1 MYPKEVE
8 KLLPLVQK
16 PGRYTG
22 GELGSTIKDKN
33 SVALRYAFCFPD
45 SYEIGMS
52 HLGIK
57 ILYAVANARK
67 DVWCERV
74 FAPWH
79 DMEEEMRR
87 HGVPL
92 YALESGDPVKDFD
105 LIGFTLMYE
114 LCYTNVLNMLD
125 LAGLPVRAADRH
137 DLTPI
142 VVGGGA
148 CACNPEPMAEFF
160 DVFSLGEGEE
170 MYDAFFD
177 LLKQYK
183 TEGRSKREFL
193 LAVSKLPGFYV
204 PSLYDVSYNADG
216 TVQAI
221 TPRDGAPA
229 TIQKQIISDLDHVQY
244 PNQFVVPYLEV
255 VHDRVTHEIMRGC
268 IRGCRFCQAGFLY
281 RPIREKSPDT
291 INDQCRALCDATG
304 YDEISL
310 SSLSTSDYTKLEP
323 LLDKLLEWTIPEKI
337 NIALPSLRV
346 DNFSDSLMEKLNKVR
361 RSGLTFAPEA
371 GTQRLRDAINK
382 NVTEDEVMRTAR
394 KAFQGGWTAV
404 KLYFMLGLPT
414 ETLDDVAGI
423 ADLAQAV
430 VNEFYRNPD
439 KPKGKGVT
447 VSISV
452 ASFVPKPF
460 TPFQWEP
467 QDTREMLLEKQKH
480 LLESIHTKKI
490 NASFHKVDI
499 SFLEGVFARGDR
511 RLGKAI
517 LWAWEHGC
525 KFDSWDDS
533 FRIDVWEEAFR
544 ACGLDPLFYTSR
556 RRDFSEVLPWDHL
569 DFGIRK
575 AFLQKENE
583 KAHRSETTPHC
594 RIQCAGCGANKLNGG
609 NCDALRQSLVS

>member
-1 MYPKEVE
+1 MFNKEIE
-8 KLLPLVQK
+8 KILPLVQK
-16 PGRYTG
+16 PARYTG
-22 GELGSTIKDKN
+22 GELGSVIKDKDQ
-33 SVALRYAFCFPD
+33 VKLRYAFCFPD

-57 ILYAVANARK
+57 ILYDCANARE

-79 DMEEEMRR
+79 DMEALMREKNQ
-87 HGVPL
+87 PL
-92 YALESGDPVKDFD
+92 YALESGDPIKDFD

-125 LAGLPVRAADRH
+125 LAGLPVRAADRKN
-137 DLTPI
+137 LTPI
-142 VVGGGA
+142 VIGGGA
-148 CACNPEPMAEFF
+148 CVCNAEPMAEFF
-160 DVFSLGEGEE
+160 DLFCLGEGEE
-170 MYDAFFD
+170 VFDEVFD
-177 LLKQYK
+177 LLENAKD
-183 TEGRSKREFL
+183 ENWSKAEFL
-193 LAVSKLPGFYV
+193 KKAAQIEGIYV
-204 PSLYDVSYNADG
+204 PSLYDVSYHDDG
-216 TVQAI
+216 TVAAV
-221 TPRDGAPA
+221 TPQCGAPE
-229 TIQKQIISDLDHVQY
+229 KVKKLVISDLDHVRY
-244 PNQFVVPYLEV
+244 PKQFIVPFIEV

-291 INDQCRALCDATG
+291 INDQCKALCDVTG

-310 SSLSTSDYTKLEP
+310 SSLSTSDYTQLET
-323 LLDKLLEWTIPEKI
+323 LLDKLLDWTIPEKI

-382 NVTEDEVMRTAR
+382 NVTEEEVLRTSR
-394 KAFQGGWTAV
+394 KAFAGGWTAV

-423 ADLAQAV
+423 ADLAQQV

-467 QDTREMLLEKQKH
+467 QDTREMLLEKQAH
-480 LLESIHTKKI
+480 LLSSIHTKKI

-511 RLGKAI
+511 RLSKVIEYA
-517 LWAWEHGC
+517 WAHGC
-525 KFDSWDDS
+525 KFDGWDDS
-533 FRIDVWEEAFR
+533 FHFDTWMESFA
-544 ACGLDPLFYTSR
+544 ACGVDPLFYTSR
-556 RRDFSEVLPWDHL
+556 RRSFDEVLPWDHL
-569 DFGIRK
+569 DYGIRK
-575 AFLQKENE
+575 EFLIREAK
-583 KAHRSETTPHC
+583 KAYESRTTPHC
-594 RIQCAGCGANKLNGG
+594 RVHCAGCGADRLNGG
-609 NCDALRQSLVS
+609 KCDAHA